1 MMMIAIPSRFCRS
14 SSSARIW
21 AWTVTSSAVV
31 GSSAIRSL
39 GSLTSAIAIIA
50 RWRMPPE
57 NSCGYWSQRRQ
68 RILED
73 HCDVVAADLT
83 HLIVLERDQVT
94 PLEHHPPLDPG
105 ALLPGQPQR
114 GERRDALAR
123 SRLPHDPQRL
133 AGLDRVR
140 DAIDGVD
147 DAVVGVKRDA
157 QILHAQQRL
166 AHEYCTLGSR

>member
-14 SSSARIW
+14 SSRARIW

-31 GSSAIRSL
+31 GSTGIGDSHQIEQLDGASARHGL
-39 GSLTSAIAIIA
+39 RDLLVDEHRFHQLRTDPVE
-50 RWRMPPE
+50 RM
-57 NSCGYWSQRRQ
+57 QRRQ

-94 PLEHHPPLDPG
+94 PLELHPPLDPG

-114 GERRDALAR
+114 GERRDAFAR
-123 SRLPHDPQRL
+123 SRPPPDPQRL
-133 AGLDRVR
+133 PAS
-140 DAIDGVD
+140 I
-147 DAVVGVKRDA
+147 
-157 QILHAQQRL
+157 
-166 AHEYCTLGSR
+166 EY